1 VKKCHFFTQRTAS
14 INAGATRCLAP
25 PTAPS
30 HAARVPG
37 HPPCS
42 SLLPCLVTKPALG
55 EQQNS
60 RTPPSP
66 RTSLGRDKQK
76 QWRNPS
82 DFRPS
87 ALCQRAQ
94 SVNLPPYTVAAHKG
108 ACTFWPWSYI
118 RAYHS
123 PESSFLPLRV
133 HIRTDQQRAAAH
145 DDETAMSAQTQLR
158 HCNTS
163 FVNATHYR
171 QHFNATHYRQHFNAT
186 HRHSFVTA
194 THTTGLR
201 QCRCVPPPRTPA
213 PTYPRHN

>member
-1 VKKCHFFTQRTAS
+1 MPVQHVVWPHQQRLHMRRGYLD
-14 INAGATRCLAP
+14 ILLAP
-25 PTAPS
+25 PSS
-30 HAARVPG
+30 HVWLQNLPLENNKTLALLRPHALAA
-37 HPPCS
+37 C
-42 SLLPCLVTKPALG
+42 
-55 EQQNS
+55 
-60 RTPPSP
+60 
-66 RTSLGRDKQK
+66 LGRDKQK

-145 DDETAMSAQTQLR
+145 DDETATSAQTASSLQHKLGQCNTQTLR
-158 HCNTS
+158 QCNTS
-163 FVNATHYR
+163 SMPHTDTASSLLHATGSVR
-171 QHFNATHYRQHFNAT
+171 
-186 HRHSFVTA
+186 V
-194 THTTGLR
+194 
-201 QCRCVPPPRTPA
+201 
-213 PTYPRHN
+213 